1 MVHSGIR
8 SRRGLRK
15 TRTVKVGVRTV
26 WIGGGQMRNPGCTW
40 LELGATILGSCL
52 MGASALAS
60 AGDASIDDLFGESM
74 ESAVESVEPVPTVV
88 EVPASSAP
96 AAVSEKA
103 IDGAEDAAVSD
114 LDALF
119 VDDVPAAEPVPAVV
133 TEPTLAEEPA
143 PAAGAVEADPSLED
157 PASGLDDLFVD
168 DFADDILDEQDP
180 APAAAEEGAPA
191 PTIAEAAPAR
201 LPIQFSG
208 FVQQELGYIYSGD
221 EHFNK
226 FKQIGKFSAR
236 GALADGVR
244 WQAGLHLVF
253 DPVFAFEDYFAD
265 RVEDN
270 YQFYGWVDETY
281 ADFGRGNWEF
291 RLGRQQIIWGE
302 TVGLFFA
309 DVVSALDLRE
319 FILPDFELIRIPQ
332 WAARAEYFAGDAYF
346 DFIYIPVATVDRI
359 GEPGEIE
366 NGRFMPGGD
375 YYPYPPPAIGAGL
388 RQPVFLD
395 QDRPGVDF
403 STGGFGT
410 RAALYKGGWDVSAFY
425 YNSLD
430 HAAAPERT
438 VTATTL
444 QYRPMHFRIQQFGST
459 LAKDFGSVVLKS
471 EAVYT
476 LDRRLPTQDLSD
488 PDGLVK
494 QNELRYVVGL
504 DYVRGEH
511 TFNAQF
517 FQFWLPE
524 HVAGLVPDALETGVS
539 LFASTEALH
548 PDVTP
553 EVLWINSLNRDE
565 WLLQAKITWD
575 FAKDWRSVVGVD
587 VFEGPQE
594 SLFGQYADRDRVYYE
609 LRYSF

>member
-1 MVHSGIR
+1 MVHAGIISKGRVSEARAACAGAGRASAHAERESGR
-8 SRRGLRK
+8 AWRGLCA
-15 TRTVKVGVRTV
+15 GLLA
-26 WIGGGQMRNPGCTW
+26 G
-40 LELGATILGSCL
+40 CL
-52 MGASALAS
+52 MGTSVLVC

-74 ESAVESVEPVPTVV
+74 ESAVEAVETVPVDVEAPVPSMAEEPT
-88 EVPASSAP
+88 
-96 AAVSEKA
+96 
-103 IDGAEDAAVSD
+103 DGEEDAAVSD

-119 VDDVPAAEPVPAVV
+119 VDDVPAAGPSE
-133 TEPTLAEEPA
+133 
-143 PAAGAVEADPSLED
+143 AAPSLED
-157 PASGLDDLFVD
+157 PPSALDDLFVEDLVD
-168 DFADDILDEQDP
+168 DQAPE
-180 APAAAEEGAPA
+180 PAATEAEMALPA
-191 PTIAEAAPAR
+191 VVDAAPAR
-201 LPIQFSG
+201 RPIQFSG

-253 DPVFAFEDYFAD
+253 DPVFAFEDYFAE

-270 YQFYGWVDETY
+270 YRFYGWVDETY

-359 GEPGEIE
+359 GEPGAFE
-366 NGRFMPGGD
+366 NGRFVPGGD
-375 YYPYPPPAIGAGL
+375 YYPYPPPATGAGL

-395 QDRPGVDF
+395 QERPGVDF

-444 QYRPMHFRIQQFGST
+444 QYRPTHHRIQQFGST

-471 EAVYT
+471 EAVFT
-476 LDRRLPTQDLSD
+476 LDRRLPTKDLSD
-488 PDGLVK
+488 ADGLVK

-517 FQFWLPE
+517 FQFWLPK

-565 WLLQAKITWD
+565 WLLQAKVTWD